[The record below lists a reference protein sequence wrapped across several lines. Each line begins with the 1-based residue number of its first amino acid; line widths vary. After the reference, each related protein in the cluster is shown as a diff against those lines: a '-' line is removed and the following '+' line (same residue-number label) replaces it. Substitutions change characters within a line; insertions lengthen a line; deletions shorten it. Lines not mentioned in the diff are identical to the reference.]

1 MLYNRVQNIIN
12 KAALQMGETMTHAD
26 LKENTWLPDHA
37 FPINIFHNQ
46 ANDHNVLT
54 LHWHEHMELIYMVEG
69 EAVFDIGN
77 QSFAASAGDILFV
90 NGGQLHSGYSIHNQ
104 GVDFYAIV
112 YNPSLLFGSSFDVHQ
127 AQSIGP
133 FLTGEHFLPNL
144 IQKTDSYYAETQQW
158 ILNTIAEFKHKA
170 FAYEVNIKAYLQL
183 ILVLLSRHSSPKAT
197 NTLRNVRQAEMLK
210 PIITHIENAFPDKI
224 SLEQAAKLVNLS
236 THHFC
241 KSFKKATGRTF
252 IEYVQIVRI
261 NEAERLLKKTELSIT
276 RIAEQV
282 GFCNINY
289 FDKVFKK
296 IKKYPP
302 SNARKQS

>member
-1 MLYNRVQNIIN
+1 
-12 KAALQMGETMTHAD
+12 MTQAN
-26 LKENTWLPDHA
+26 LKENTWLPDRT

-46 ANDHNVLT
+46 AEDDNVLQ
-54 LHWHEHMELIYMVEG
+54 LHWHEHLELIYMVSG

-77 QSFAASAGDILFV
+77 QSFAVTAGDILFV
-90 NGGQLHSGYSIHNQ
+90 NNGQLHSGYSIHNK
-104 GVDFYAIV
+104 GVDYYAIV
-112 YNPSLLFGSSFDVHQ
+112 YNPSLLFGSALDTHQ
-127 AQSIGP
+127 SQTIGP
-133 FLTGEHFLPNL
+133 FLNGDHFLPNQ
-144 IQKTDSYYAETQQW
+144 IQKTDSYYTEIKQW
-158 ILNTIAEFKHKA
+158 IVNTIDEFKQKS

-183 ILVLLSRHSSPKAT
+183 ILVRFSRQSSAEFTYSLK
-197 NTLRNVRQAEMLK
+197 NIRQTEMLK
-210 PIITHIENAFPDKI
+210 PIFNYIETAYPDKI

-252 IEYVQIVRI
+252 VEYLNIVRI
-261 NEAERLLKKTELSIT
+261 NEAERLLKRTELSIT

-296 IKKYPP
+296 VKKYQP
-302 SNARKQS
+302 SNARKQF

>member
-1 MLYNRVQNIIN
+1 
-12 KAALQMGETMTHAD
+12 MTQAN
-26 LKENTWLPDHA
+26 LKENTWLPDRT

-46 ANDHNVLT
+46 AHHNVLS
-54 LHWHEHMELIYMVEG
+54 LHWHDHMELIYMVEG

-104 GVDFYAIV
+104 GVDYYAIV
-112 YNPSLLFGSSFDVHQ
+112 YNPSLLFGSALDTHQ
-127 AQSIGP
+127 AQTLGP
-133 FLTGEHFLPNL
+133 FLNGDHFLPNQV
-144 IQKTDSYYAETQQW
+144 QKTDLHYAETKQW
-158 ILNTIAEFKHKA
+158 ILNTIDEFKHKA

-183 ILVLLSRHSSPKAT
+183 MLVLFSRQNSPEVV
-197 NTLRNVRQAEMLK
+197 NTLKNLRQAEMLK
-210 PIITHIENAFPDKI
+210 PIFTYIETDFSNKITLD
-224 SLEQAAKLVNLS
+224 QAAKLVNLS

-241 KSFKKATGRTF
+241 KSFKRATGRTF
-252 IEYVQIVRI
+252 IEYLHIVRI

-296 IKKYPP
+296 VKKYQP
-302 SNARKQS
+302 SNARKQF

>member
-1 MLYNRVQNIIN
+1 
-12 KAALQMGETMTHAD
+12 MTYAN
-26 LKENTWLPDHA
+26 LKENTWLPDQA
-37 FPINIFHNQ
+37 FPINVFHNLP
-46 ANDHNVLT
+46 NDHNVLG

-77 QSFAASAGDILFV
+77 QSFAAAAGDILFV

-104 GVDFYAIV
+104 GVNFYAIV
-112 YNPSLLFGSSFDVHQ
+112 YNPSLLFGSVLDAHQ
-127 AQSIGP
+127 AQTIGP
-133 FLTGEHFLPNL
+133 FLNGDHFLPNL
-144 IQKTDSYYAETQQW
+144 IKKTDAYYTETKQW
-158 ILNTIAEFKHKA
+158 ILNTIDEFTHKA

-183 ILVLLSRHSSPKAT
+183 ILVLFSRHSSIKVSHT
-197 NTLRNVRQAEMLK
+197 QKNVRQAEMLK
-210 PIITHIENAFPDKI
+210 PVITYMEKAYSHKI

-241 KSFKKATGRTF
+241 KSFKKMTGRTF
-252 IEYVQIVRI
+252 IEYLHIIRI
-261 NEAERLLKKTELSIT
+261 NEAERLLKKTEIPIT

-296 IKKYPP
+296 VKKYSP